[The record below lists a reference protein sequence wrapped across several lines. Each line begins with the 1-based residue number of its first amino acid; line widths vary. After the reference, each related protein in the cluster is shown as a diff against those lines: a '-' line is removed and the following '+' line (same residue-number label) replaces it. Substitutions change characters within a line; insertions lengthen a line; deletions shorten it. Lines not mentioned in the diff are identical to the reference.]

1 MRKSLIIKMVIM
13 PRWKSGTSNDKKYFY
28 WKRAEKVLTTVK
40 NVQKGAYTAFESIDF
55 MCQFRIWN
63 AFLWILQRKGKN
75 MFWAWLDVIA
85 FFFPSIHLHFSFHSF
100 AFFISFICLSHRKI
114 VPLHP
119 LLYIRWEMIL
129 PSQQKHKYQNY
140 YAGY

>member
-1 MRKSLIIKMVIM
+1 MRKSLIIKVVIM
-13 PRWKSGTSNDKKYFY
+13 PRWKGGITNDKKNLY

-63 AFLWILQRKGKN
+63 AFLWIFQRKGKN

-85 FFFPSIHLHFSFHSF
+85 FIFPSILLHFSFHSF
-100 AFFISFICLSHRKI
+100 AFFIPFICIFHFI
-114 VPLHP
+114 
-119 LLYIRWEMIL
+119 YL
-129 PSQQKHKYQNY
+129 PISQKNSTFASAFIYKVGNDFTITTK
-140 YAGY
+140 A